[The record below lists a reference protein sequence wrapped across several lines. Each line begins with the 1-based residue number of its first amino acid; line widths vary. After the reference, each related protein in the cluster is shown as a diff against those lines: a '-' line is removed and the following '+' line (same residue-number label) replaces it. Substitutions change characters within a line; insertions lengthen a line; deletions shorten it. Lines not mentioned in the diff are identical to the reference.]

1 MDLQI
6 INKTFDNTYEV
17 YDYDTKKL
25 SIIDHRCYNKHTFY
39 IPKNFI
45 YDKTSDITKY
55 QAYAEKLIGDRN
67 QLLKFRI
74 YSTIKFDVFD
84 KFLVNDGK
92 IIYQTNAS
100 IVTKLFN
107 ILCKKEYKCFDQI
120 SYTEFQ
126 YFEKTNNSGLMF
138 CLPGKYVMDMI

>member
-17 YDYDTKKL
+17 YDYDTGKL
-25 SIIDHRCYNKHTFY
+25 SIFDHRCYNKHTFY